1 MVYNSVAEAREAP
14 SVRKIGFPSS
24 RENLVITSP
33 LKGSTTELRSQASLK
48 LYINFNIVSF
58 ILIGPSFT
66 LSHP

>member
-33 LKGSTTELRSQASLK
+33 YERPSFAQTLGKGRGIPNVTCDFECFDYLLRS
-48 LYINFNIVSF
+48 
-58 ILIGPSFT
+58 P
-66 LSHP
+66 SHPN